1 MYLSRFASTAE
12 GTGRGVNA
20 FYGDNMTATPDL
32 DGIRKSIDSIDRKI
46 VELLNE
52 RYSHVLEV
60 GHWKRS
66 RKAAVYVPEREKA
79 VYENL
84 DKLNKGPMKPETLR
98 AVYREIMSGALAL
111 EHPLKVA
118 FFGPEAT
125 YTHIAAVAKFGHS
138 VEYVAK
144 KTITDVFK
152 EVEAGR
158 AEYGCVPIENSTEGA
173 VNHTLDMLLDSP
185 ALICAEVNLRIHQC
199 LLSNTPKSA
208 IKKVYSHPQSLAQC
222 RNWLIE
228 NLPGAETVEATSNTK
243 AAQIAAEEK
252 GSAAIASSL
261 AGELYK
267 LDVVAESIEDNPY
280 NTTRFLV
287 ISNQETKPTG
297 DDKTSIC
304 FAVKDR
310 VGVLYDCL
318 QPFKKEAVTLTMI
331 ESRPTK
337 RRNWEYFFFIDMLG
351 HHSDPRIQKALS
363 ELGEHVQTLR
373 ILGSYPKARAAS

>member
-1 MYLSRFASTAE
+1 MSS
-12 GTGRGVNA
+12 
-20 FYGDNMTATPDL
+20 PDL
-32 DGIRKSIDSIDRKI
+32 DSIRKSIDSIDRQI
-46 VELLNE
+46 VSLLNE

-60 GHWKRS
+60 GRWKRS

-84 DKLNKGPMKPETLR
+84 EKMNQGPMRPETLR

-125 YTHIAAVAKFGHS
+125 YTHIAAMAKFGHS

-144 KTITDVFK
+144 KTISDVFK
-152 EVEAGR
+152 DVEAGR
-158 AEYGCVPIENSTEGA
+158 ADYGCVPIENSTEGA

-185 ALICAEVNLRIHQC
+185 ALICAEVNLRVHHC
-199 LLSNTPKSA
+199 LLSNESKEK

-222 RNWLIE
+222 RAWLQE
-228 NLPGAETVEATSNTK
+228 NLPGVETAEATSNTK
-243 AAQIAAEEK
+243 AAQIAAAEE

-267 LDVVAESIEDNPY
+267 LDLVSENIEDNPN

-304 FAVKDR
+304 FAIKDR

-318 QPFKKEAVTLTMI
+318 QPFKSEKVTLTMI

-337 RRNWEYFFFIDMLG
+337 RRNWEYYFFIDLLG
-351 HHSDPRIQKALS
+351 HHTDKHIQKAL
-363 ELGEHVQTLR
+363 EQLGDHVQSLR
-373 ILGSYPKARAAS
+373 ILGSYPRARQA